1 MARKEKG
8 RPAGG
13 DPIPNSSVRQDNPEF
28 KAQPLNLQV
37 SLLTQRY
44 AISAAAATIARL
56 AYAVAR

>member
-13 DPIPNSSVRQDNPEF
+13 DPIPNVVRQDNPEF
-28 KAQPLNLQV
+28 KALPLNLQV

-44 AISAAAATIARL
+44 AISAAL
-56 AYAVAR
+56 ASGVPL

>member
-37 SLLTQRY
+37 QLLTQRY
-44 AISAAAATIARL
+44 AISAAL
-56 AYAVAR
+56 ASGVSL

>member
-13 DPIPNSSVRQDNPEF
+13 DPIPNVVRQDNPEF

-44 AISAAAATIARL
+44 ATSAAAAIIARL
-56 AYAVAR
+56 AFAVVR